1 MTERRPP
8 SLALEEKPE
17 ARLKTPIE
25 PEYETYNGGV
35 ALLQAPVTRFQRW
48 PIRWKLAAVSASLT
62 LAILLVFGGIVG
74 AVATNRIRS
83 DFNRDLQDAAAHL
96 VSRTRIV
103 ERPFQEPAVY
113 SPDLQAASLPNG
125 ATARVVNTEG
135 VVLDEAPR
143 HHADLGSPQPG
154 VTTVAG
160 LSVATQPVLGA
171 DSEVVGYIQYARS
184 DSHVDATVAK
194 LWLFIVGGILGGT
207 GLAVLAGVA
216 LARRAMK
223 PIAALTSSA
232 REIAATGDASRKLP
246 QPTAEDEVAE
256 LSATLQDML
265 NALNASQL
273 ERERAMQKQREF
285 VADASHELRT
295 PLTSI
300 LANLELLE
308 AQLGSV
314 SSYGEEQELTAS
326 AVRSSQRMSRLVSD
340 LLLLARNDAGQ
351 ARPKV
356 DLDLAEVATGAVREV
371 SPSLGKRTL
380 QTDCSFAPV
389 HGNQDELHRLILNLL
404 DNATRYT
411 PDGTHISL
419 TTRWEREVNE
429 AVLVVSDSGPGIP
442 RELKDHVFER
452 FVRGVSSSDT
462 AASDGTGLGLAMV
475 KAIAA
480 SHGGTVSVHESPEL
494 GGAQLVVS
502 LPANARSPGERQVRP
517 QPR

>member
-1 MTERRPP
+1 M
-8 SLALEEKPE
+8 
-17 ARLKTPIE
+17 
-25 PEYETYNGGV
+25 
-35 ALLQAPVTRFQRW
+35 ALLKAPVARFQRW
-48 PIRWKLAAVSASLT
+48 PIRWKLASVSASLT

-103 ERPFQEPAVY
+103 ERAFQEPAVY
-113 SPDLQAASLPNG
+113 SPDLQAVSLPNG

-143 HHADLGSPQPG
+143 HHIDLGSPHPG
-154 VTTVAG
+154 ITTVEG

-171 DSEVVGYIQYARS
+171 NNEIVGYIQYARS

-194 LWLFIVGGILGGT
+194 LWLFIVGGILVGT
-207 GLAVLAGVA
+207 ALAVLAGVA

-223 PIAALTSSA
+223 PITTLTSSA
-232 REIAATGDASRKLP
+232 RKIAATGDASRKLP
-246 QPTAEDEVAE
+246 QPSAEDEVAE
-256 LSATLQDML
+256 LSTTLQDML
-265 NALNASQL
+265 SALNASQV
-273 ERERAMQKQREF
+273 EREEAMQKQREF

-314 SSYGEEQELTAS
+314 GSYGEEQELAAS

-356 DLDLAEVATGAVREV
+356 DLDLSEVAMGAAREV
-371 SPSLGKRTL
+371 SPSLGERTL
-380 QTDCSFAPV
+380 RTDCDSAPV
-389 HGNQDELHRLILNLL
+389 HGNQDELHRLTLNLL
-404 DNATRYT
+404 DNAIRYT
-411 PDGTHISL
+411 PDGAQISL
-419 TTRWEREVNE
+419 TTKWKRETGT

-442 RELKDHVFER
+442 DQLRDHVFER
-452 FVRGVSSSDT
+452 FVRGGSSSDT

-480 SHGGTVSVHESPEL
+480 SHEGTVVVEDSQEL

-502 LPANARSPGERQVRP
+502 LPARGARPVDQSASLIR
-517 QPR
+517 